1 MAGSP
6 FASERHE
13 KPGKP
18 HSMSKRPPYLEII
31 VTAAVMVFLA
41 LVVGGG
47 FDARNERSGQVT
59 MRAE

>member
-1 MAGSP
+1 
-6 FASERHE
+6 
-13 KPGKP
+13 
-18 HSMSKRPPYLEII
+18 MSKRPPYLEII